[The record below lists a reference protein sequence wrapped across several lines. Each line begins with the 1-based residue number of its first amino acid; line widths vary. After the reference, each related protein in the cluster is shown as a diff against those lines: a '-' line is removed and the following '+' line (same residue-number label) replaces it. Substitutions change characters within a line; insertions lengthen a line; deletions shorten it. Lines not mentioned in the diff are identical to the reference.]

1 MSTRRLGKITP
12 AFFCALAAGI
22 GIGWFS
28 KSMVVSSEVASNAG
42 GSGNATGNAHPRNG
56 LPNESVPTKGARRA
70 EDKLPS
76 ASGARVYRL
85 ADISAIPTTAFAQEL
100 SKLIHDS
107 DVTPD
112 SLERQAA
119 LLRGMDA
126 EKALATFF
134 EYKKTYMGNLAGF
147 DPKLSSLLQVAGSL
161 DGRGCADKI
170 LHTSPNGIPEIG
182 GLLHGWAKT
191 RPGEAAE
198 WFNKLP
204 AEYPMYR
211 NALHGV
217 LFGLAETDPAFAR
230 TTFTSLNR
238 ESLPPEDY
246 LVAAES
252 VTSSLISFHSVESA
266 ASHIQSLPED
276 VRTITLERAMWSF
289 DRRSPGEMVPFLAEY
304 GVQSLPVRQR
314 ADTQLRQ
321 WAGAEPQA
329 ALEWATQFS
338 ADNKDPS
345 VGIEFFRTVGNTIDK
360 PLLQEWLKGNPAHP
374 ATVAATEILGGE
386 EGASKN

>member
-1 MSTRRLGKITP
+1 M
-12 AFFCALAAGI
+12 
-22 GIGWFS
+22 GIGWFL
-28 KSMVVSSEVASNAG
+28 KSMVASSEVTSKAG
-42 GSGNATGNAHPRNG
+42 GSGNAMANADPRNH
-56 LPNESVPTKGARRA
+56 LSNESIPTKGARRA
-70 EDKLPS
+70 EGKVKP
-76 ASGARVYRL
+76 ASGARVYQM
-85 ADISAIPTTAFAQEL
+85 ADISAIPTAAFAREL

-126 EKALATFF
+126 GKAMATFF
-134 EYKKTYMGNLAGF
+134 EYKKTYMGNLAEF
-147 DPKLSSLLQVAGSL
+147 DPKLSGLLQVAGSL
-161 DGRGCADKI
+161 DGRGCADTI
-170 LHTSPNGIPEIG
+170 LHASANGIPEIG

-191 RPGEAAE
+191 RPAEAAE
-198 WFNKLP
+198 WFNRLP

-217 LFGLAETDPAFAR
+217 FFGLAEKDPAFAR

-252 VTSSLISFHSVESA
+252 VTSSLISFHSAEAA

-276 VRTITLERAMWSF
+276 LRAITLERAMWTF
-289 DRRSPGEMVPFLAEY
+289 DRRPPGDMVPFLAEH
-304 GVQSLPVRQR
+304 GVQSPRVRQR
-314 ADTQLRQ
+314 ADTQLSQ
-321 WAGAEPQA
+321 WAGADPQA

-338 ADNKDPS
+338 ANNKDAS
-345 VGIEFFRTVGNTIDK
+345 VGVEFFRTVGKTIEK
-360 PLLQEWLKGNPAHP
+360 PLLQEWLKGHPAHP

-386 EGASKN
+386 ASAPQR